1 MMLRRP
7 QRRTDTYMRVTPGD
21 SDGHGEVLADVEA
34 GLLKLIHVAARASD
48 EAGILR
54 AAVDGVASIF
64 HVTCV
69 TIVKPLAGGG
79 LRIIAC
85 AGERQLP
92 ADAFDSDWPEL
103 TTDPMVRSAIEGATI
118 VVERE
123 PAFGSPDALLR
134 LLAGWESV
142 HSAAAIP
149 LMAGADALGALAL
162 YSDNPKDFDP
172 RQTDALQWFARAVAS
187 EMARRRELSAARAE
201 RRRPDSPRISRSLD
215 LREVARSI
223 AQIAG
228 EFAGAAFGIAYVL
241 DREVLTAA
249 GGWKEPGEL
258 GSVSIGTTDPAFT
271 MYPPVWAAREQ
282 RVVRSTD
289 VVNDPAWLRHG
300 WERQALMHGFSE
312 VVSFPLVAVGKTI
325 GAVALFFGIPP
336 EVEPGDDDVLL
347 RLGFQGAEAVLAAR
361 RYERARQSVTLLDN
375 LLGLSSDAVIEVDEH
390 GFITR
395 WNEGAERTFGS
406 LAADVLRTAFVE
418 SPAVPA
424 DRRDDVRETLSKL
437 ARGERVGTLE
447 LAARNRAGQPV
458 EFFIAPVPVGGE
470 GVGLVAYGQDG
481 SAARNRVESLLR
493 QNHALGVMR
502 DVART
507 FGREVGL
514 TAIAQKG
521 LDKILEVLSLEAG
534 RVYIFDSAVRQ
545 LDPIAERGFTAE
557 AAKSIS
563 VPVTATGE
571 EGPACSC
578 VLFRQTILLGH
589 SDARRIEYPS
599 VADRDVSALSVAM
612 SKPLLVGDTV
622 VGAIQVVGFDGRSIS
637 FEEQNLFHAVA
648 DELAFAMHNAQ
659 LLDDAS
665 RMAITDPLTGL
676 YNYRFTQDF
685 LKKRLGEARRRKRP
699 FSIIMADVDGLQL
712 VNEQQGR
719 GIGDEVL
726 RLTGNCL
733 AASVRGSDVVARY
746 GGDEF
751 ILVLPETQLGDALM
765 LADRLTAAITDAE
778 WPSQISESPVT
789 VSMGCASFPEAGSQV
804 NMLLRAADAA
814 LFQAKKIGGS
824 AVQPRFD

>member
-1 MMLRRP
+1 
-7 QRRTDTYMRVTPGD
+7 MRVTPDNG
-21 SDGHGEVLADVEA
+21 DGHGEALADVEA
-34 GLLKLIHVAARASD
+34 GLLKLIHVATRASD

-54 AAVDGVASIF
+54 AAVEGVASIF
-64 HVTCV
+64 HVTCA
-69 TIVKPLAGGG
+69 TIVKPPSGGS

-85 AGERQLP
+85 AGDRQLP

-103 TTDPMVRSAIEGATI
+103 TTDPMVRSAIEGAST

-162 YSDNPKDFDP
+162 YSDDPKAFDP

-187 EMARRRELSAARAE
+187 EMARRRELSAARAD

-215 LREVARSI
+215 LRDVARNI

-228 EFAGAAFGIAYVL
+228 EFAGAAFAITYGL
-241 DREVLTAA
+241 EREVLTAV

-258 GSVSIGTTDPAFT
+258 GSASIATTDPAFT
-271 MYPPVWAAREQ
+271 IYPPVWSAREQ

-289 VVNDPAWLRHG
+289 VINDPAWLRHG
-300 WERQALMHGFSE
+300 WDRQALMHGFSE
-312 VVSFPLVAVGKTI
+312 VVSFPLVAGSKTV

-336 EVEPGDDDVLL
+336 EGEPGDDDVLL

-361 RYERARQSVTLLDN
+361 RYERARQSVGLLDN
-375 LLGLSSDAVIEVDEH
+375 LLGLTSDAVVEVDEH
-390 GFITR
+390 GNITR
-395 WNEGAERTFGS
+395 WNEGAERTFAM
-406 LAADVLRTAFVE
+406 LAADVLGTAFVD
-418 SPAVPA
+418 SPAVPV
-424 DRRDDVRETLSKL
+424 DRRDDVREVLSRL
-437 ARGERVGTLE
+437 SRGERTRTLE
-447 LAARNRAGQPV
+447 LIARNRGGQPV
-458 EFFIAPVPVGGE
+458 EIFVAPVPAGDVGGD
-470 GVGLVAYGQDG
+470 GVGLVAYGRDG
-481 SAARNRVESLLR
+481 PAARNRVETLLR

-521 LDKILEVLSLEAG
+521 LDKILEVLALEAG
-534 RVYIFDSAVRQ
+534 RVYLFDASVRE
-545 LDPIAERGFTAE
+545 LLPVAERGFIAE
-557 AAKSIS
+557 MASAIP
-563 VPVTATGE
+563 VPANATGE
-571 EGPACSC
+571 EGPACCS

-589 SDARRIEYPS
+589 NDARRIEFPAF
-599 VADRDVSALSVAM
+599 ADRDISALSLAM

-622 VGAIQVVGFDGRSIS
+622 VGAIQVVGFDGRSVS

-659 LLDDAS
+659 LLDEAS
-665 RMAITDPLTGL
+665 KMAITDPLTGL

-685 LKKRLGEARRRKRP
+685 LKKRLSEARRRKRP

-719 GIGDEVL
+719 SIGDEVL
-726 RLTGNCL
+726 RQTGNCL
-733 AASVRGSDVVARY
+733 ASSVRGSDVVARY

-765 LADRLTAAITDAE
+765 LADRLTAAIADAE

>member
-1 MMLRRP
+1 
-7 QRRTDTYMRVTPGD
+7 MRATPGNG
-21 SDGHGEVLADVEA
+21 DGHGEALADVEA
-34 GLLKLIHVAARASD
+34 GLLKLIHVAARAND

-54 AAVDGVASIF
+54 VAVEGVAALF
-64 HVTCV
+64 HVTCA
-69 TIVKPLAGGG
+69 TIVKPVSGGN

-103 TTDPMVRSAIEGATI
+103 TTDPMVRSAIESSSV

-123 PAFGSPDALLR
+123 PAFGSPDALVR

-162 YSDNPKDFDP
+162 YSDDPKAFDP
-172 RQTDALQWFARAVAS
+172 RQTDALLWFARAVGS

-215 LREVARSI
+215 LREVARSV

-228 EFAGAAFGIAYVL
+228 EFAGAAFAITYAL
-241 DREVLTAA
+241 EREVLSAV

-258 GSVSIGTTDPAFT
+258 GSASIGMADPAFT
-271 MYPPVWAAREQ
+271 VHPPVWAAREQ
-282 RVVRSTD
+282 RVVRTTD
-289 VVNDPAWLRHG
+289 VVNDPAWLRQG

-312 VVSFPLVAVGKTI
+312 VVSFPLVSGSKTV
-325 GAVALFFGIPP
+325 GAVSLFFGIPA
-336 EVEPGDDDVLL
+336 ESESGDDDVLL

-361 RYERARQSVTLLDN
+361 RYERARQSGALLDN
-375 LLGLSSDAVIEVDEH
+375 VLSLTSDAVIEVDER
-390 GFITR
+390 GNITR
-395 WNEGAERTFGS
+395 WNEGAERTFAMS
-406 LAADVLRTAFVE
+406 SADVVGTAFAD
-418 SPAVPA
+418 SPAVPP
-424 DRRDDVRETLSKL
+424 DRRDEVREVLSRL
-437 ARGERVGTLE
+437 SRGERARTLE
-447 LAARNRAGQPV
+447 MVARNRGGQPV
-458 EFFIAPVPVGGE
+458 ELFVAPVTAGDMGGE
-470 GVGLVAYGQDG
+470 GVGLVAYGRDG
-481 SAARNRVESLLR
+481 AAVRNRVDSLLR

-507 FGREVGL
+507 FGREVGV

-521 LDKILEVLSLEAG
+521 LDKILEVLALEAG
-534 RVYIFDSAVRQ
+534 RIYLFDAPASELLPV
-545 LDPIAERGFTAE
+545 AERGFAAE
-557 AAKSIS
+557 AGRSIS
-563 VPVTATGE
+563 VPANATGE
-571 EGPACSC
+571 EGPVCSS
-578 VLFRQTILLGH
+578 VLIRQTIILGH
-589 SDARRIEYPS
+589 SDAHSIEFPS
-599 VADRDVSALSVAM
+599 FADRDVSAVSLAM
-612 SKPLLVGDTV
+612 SKPLLIGDKI
-622 VGAIQVVGFDGRSIS
+622 VGAIQVVGFDGRSVS

-648 DELAFAMHNAQ
+648 DELAFSMNNAR
-659 LLDDAS
+659 LLDEAS
-665 RMAITDPLTGL
+665 QMAITDPLTGL

-685 LKKRLGEARRRKRP
+685 LKKRLSEARRRKRP

-719 GIGDEVL
+719 SIGDEVL
-726 RLTGNCL
+726 KQTGTCL

-765 LADRLTAAITDAE
+765 LADRLTAAIAE
-778 WPSQISESPVT
+778 ADWPSQVSESPVT

-814 LFQAKKIGGS
+814 LYQAKKAGGS
-824 AVQPRFD
+824 GVEPRFD

>member
-1 MMLRRP
+1 M
-7 QRRTDTYMRVTPGD
+7 DMRVTPGD
-21 SDGHGEVLADVEA
+21 GDGHGEALADVEA
-34 GLLKLIHVAARASD
+34 GLLKLIHVATRASD

-54 AAVDGVASIF
+54 AAVEGIASVF

-69 TIVKPLAGGG
+69 AIVKPPSGGS

-85 AGERQLP
+85 GGERQLP

-103 TTDPMVRSAIEGATI
+103 TTDPMVRSAVEGATI

-149 LMAGADALGALAL
+149 LMAGPDALGALAL
-162 YSDNPKDFDP
+162 YSDDAKAFDP
-172 RQTDALQWFARAVAS
+172 RQTDALLWFARAVAS
-187 EMARRRELSAARAE
+187 EMARRRELSAARAD

-228 EFAGAAFGIAYVL
+228 EFAGAAFAITYVL
-241 DREVLTAA
+241 EREMLTAS

-258 GSVSIGTTDPAFT
+258 GSASISTTDPAFA

-282 RVVRSTD
+282 RVVRSID

-312 VVSFPLVAVGKTI
+312 VASFPLVTGGKTV

-336 EVEPGDDDVLL
+336 ETEPGDDDVLL

-361 RYERARQSVTLLDN
+361 RYERARQSVALLDN

-390 GFITR
+390 GFIMR
-395 WNEGAERTFGS
+395 WNEGAERSFGV

-424 DRRDDVRETLSKL
+424 DRRDDVREMLSRL
-437 ARGERVGTLE
+437 ARGERAGTLE
-447 LAARNRAGQPV
+447 VVARNRAGQPV
-458 EFFIAPVPVGGE
+458 DIFVAPVPAGDVGGE
-470 GVGLVAYGQDG
+470 AVGLVAYGRDG

-507 FGREVGL
+507 FGHEVGL

-521 LDKILEVLSLEAG
+521 LDKILEVLALEAG
-534 RVYIFDSAVRQ
+534 RVYVFDASSRQ
-545 LDPIAERGFTAE
+545 LDPVAARGYVAES
-557 AAKSIS
+557 AKSIP

-571 EGPACSC
+571 EGPASCC

-589 SDARRIEYPS
+589 NDARRIEFPAF
-599 VADRDVSALSVAM
+599 ADRDVSALSLAM
-612 SKPLLVGDTV
+612 SKPLLVGDIV

-659 LLDDAS
+659 LLDEAS

-719 GIGDEVL
+719 SIGDEVL

-733 AASVRGSDVVARY
+733 ASAVRGSDVVARY

-765 LADRLTAAITDAE
+765 LADRLTAAITEAD

-814 LFQAKKIGGS
+814 LFQAKKAGGS